1 MFPTGFSGEF
11 EVVAVE
17 YRAIEVLLRRIEC
30 NLRAAGALDVRR
42 SGNKVSFKG
51 GLVRLVSRRNV
62 LNDVGSGEIEIVPGS
77 PAVVK
82 YSFSCVQMLTFVTV
96 LAGSLAVFLFAIGGV
111 SVVAFILPVVI
122 WLLMFGMNFLLA
134 SERLAAFVRH
144 SVSSALM

>member
-17 YRAIEVLLRRIEC
+17 YRAIEVLLRRIERE
-30 NLRAAGALDVRR
+30 LRAARALDVRR

-51 GLVRLVSRRNV
+51 GIFRLVSSWNV
-62 LNDVGSGEIEIVPGS
+62 LNGVDSGEIEIVPGS

-82 YSFSCVQMLTFVTV
+82 YSFSCVQSLTFATV

-111 SVVAFILPVVI
+111 SVVAVILPVII
-122 WLLMFGMNFLLA
+122 WLVMFGMNFLIT

-144 SVSSALM
+144 SVRG

>member
-17 YRAIEVLLRRIEC
+17 YRAIEVLLRRIERE
-30 NLRAAGALDVRR
+30 LRIAGALDVRR

-51 GLVRLVSRRNV
+51 GLFRLVSRGNV
-62 LNDVGSGEIEIVPGS
+62 LNNVGSGEIEIVPGS

-96 LAGSLAVFLFAIGGV
+96 LAGSLAVFLFAIGAA
-111 SVVAFILPVVI
+111 VVAFILPIVI
-122 WLLMFGMNFLLA
+122 WLVMFGMNFLLA
-134 SERLAAFVRH
+134 SERLDAFVRH
-144 SVSSALM
+144 SVRG